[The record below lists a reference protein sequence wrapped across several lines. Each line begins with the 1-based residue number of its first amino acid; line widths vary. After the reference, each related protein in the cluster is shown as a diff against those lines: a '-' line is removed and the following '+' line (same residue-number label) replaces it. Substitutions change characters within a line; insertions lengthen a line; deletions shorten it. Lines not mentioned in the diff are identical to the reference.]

1 MLGRKIV
8 GLTFATNLEPS
19 MEDQVKNSEEM
30 DLNGEETVTNSP
42 AQEENATAESELEKL
57 KTELASYKDKYIRT
71 VAEFDNFKRRNAKER
86 IELMQTAGRD
96 VITELLDVLDD
107 CERAKQTL
115 EKAGLAEAAEWEGV
129 KLVFNKLKTKLQNRG
144 LKAMDVINQAF
155 DADLHEAVTEIPAP
169 HEDLKGKIIDEVV
182 KGYLLNDKVIRHP
195 KVVVGK

>member
-1 MLGRKIV
+1 LLGRKIV

-42 AQEENATAESELEKL
+42 AQEENVTAESELEKL

>member
-1 MLGRKIV
+1 
-8 GLTFATNLEPS
+8 
-19 MEDQVKNSEEM
+19 MEEQVKNSQEM
-30 DLNGEETVTNSP
+30 DLNEEETVANPSSS
-42 AQEENATAESELEKL
+42 EESQTEESELEKL

-107 CERAKQTL
+107 CERAQQTL

-129 KLVFNKLKTKLQNRG
+129 KLVFNKLKSKLQNRG
-144 LKAMDVINQAF
+144 LKAMEVVNQVF

-169 HEDLKGKIIDEVV
+169 QEEMKGKIIDEVV

>member
-1 MLGRKIV
+1 
-8 GLTFATNLEPS
+8 
-19 MEDQVKNSEEM
+19 MEEQVNNSQEM
-30 DLNGEETVTNSP
+30 DLNEEETVANPSSS
-42 AQEENATAESELEKL
+42 EESQTEESELEKL

-107 CERAKQTL
+107 CERAQQTL

-129 KLVFNKLKTKLQNRG
+129 KLVFNKLKSKLQNRG
-144 LKAMDVINQAF
+144 LKAMEVVNQVF

-169 HEDLKGKIIDEVV
+169 QEEMKGKIIDEVV

>member
-1 MLGRKIV
+1 MEEQVTDPQEMELNQDQHV
-8 GLTFATNLEPS
+8 PNATS
-19 MEDQVKNSEEM
+19 
-30 DLNGEETVTNSP
+30 
-42 AQEENATAESELEKL
+42 QEESATEESEIEKL
-57 KTELASYKDKYIRT
+57 KAELASYKDKYIRT

-107 CERAKQTL
+107 SDRAQQTL
-115 EKAGLAEAAEWEGV
+115 EKVGLAESAEWEGV

-144 LKAMDVINQAF
+144 LKPMDVINQAF

-169 HEDLKGKIIDEVV
+169 DEEMKGKIIDEVV

>member
-1 MLGRKIV
+1 
-8 GLTFATNLEPS
+8 
-19 MEDQVKNSEEM
+19 MEEQVNNSQEM
-30 DLNGEETVTNSP
+30 DLNEQETVANPSSS
-42 AQEENATAESELEKL
+42 EESQTEESELEKL

-107 CERAKQTL
+107 CERAQQTL

-129 KLVFNKLKTKLQNRG
+129 KLVFNKLKSKLQNRG
-144 LKAMDVINQAF
+144 LKAMEVVNQVF

-169 HEDLKGKIIDEVV
+169 QEEMKGKIIDEVV

>member
-1 MLGRKIV
+1 
-8 GLTFATNLEPS
+8 

-115 EKAGLAEAAEWEGV
+115 EK
-129 KLVFNKLKTKLQNRG
+129 
-144 LKAMDVINQAF
+144 
-155 DADLHEAVTEIPAP
+155 
-169 HEDLKGKIIDEVV
+169 EDLLKRQSGKESSWFSINSKQNCKIEDW
-182 KGYLLNDKVIRHP
+182 KP
-195 KVVVGK
+195 WM

>member
-1 MLGRKIV
+1 
-8 GLTFATNLEPS
+8 

-42 AQEENATAESELEKL
+42 AQEENVTAESELEKL

>member
-107 CERAKQTL
+107 CERAQQTL

>member
-1 MLGRKIV
+1 
-8 GLTFATNLEPS
+8 

-155 DADLHEAVTEIPAP
+155 DADLHEAVTEITAP

>member
-1 MLGRKIV
+1 
-8 GLTFATNLEPS
+8 
-19 MEDQVKNSEEM
+19 MEEQVNNSQEM
-30 DLNGEETVTNSP
+30 DLNEQETVANPSSS
-42 AQEENATAESELEKL
+42 EESQTEESELEKL

-107 CERAKQTL
+107 CERAQQTL

-129 KLVFNKLKTKLQNRG
+129 KLVFNKLKSKLQNRG
-144 LKAMDVINQAF
+144 LKAMEVVNQVF
-155 DADLHEAVTEIPAP
+155 DADLHEAITEIPAP
-169 HEDLKGKIIDEVV
+169 QEEMKGKIIDEVV

>member
-1 MLGRKIV
+1 LLGRKIV